1 MTDTDGRGITDSL
14 EAAAFDHQPVAMAQ
28 NSVTKVI
35 RSADGTPIYAEAVG
49 DHTNVHVVFVHGMS
63 FSGAAF
69 DSVFGDKTLLN
80 KLYMVR
86 VITIGLSKTCLTV

>member
-14 EAAAFDHQPVAMAQ
+14 EAAAFEHQPVAMAQ
-28 NSVTKVI
+28 NSVSKVVH
-35 RSADGTPIYAEAVG
+35 SADGTPIYAEAVG

-69 DSVFGDKTLLN
+69 DSVFGDKTLLS

-86 VITIGLSKTCLTV
+86 VITTGFSRSCLTV